1 MSASLKSNA
10 ANSDLAPPTEPPQPQ
25 SEGELLKLREANAKA
40 ALQSTAKDVA
50 QNLLNLIDLRP
61 LVREHPWKSSGIAA
75 LAGFFV
81 GLKIIPSPGPG
92 DSAAESGAKEPAGP
106 SPWATLT
113 STLVETGGGAIKAA
127 LLPWLAQKIQD
138 WMPKAEKQADASE
151 GAKQEEAPFS
161 P

>member
-1 MSASLKSNA
+1 LKSNA
-10 ANSDLAPPTEPPQPQ
+10 ENSASAPPTEPPPR
-25 SEGELLKLREANAKA
+25 SEEELLKLREANAKA

-61 LVREHPWKSSGIAA
+61 MVREHPWKSSGIAA

-81 GLKIIPSPGPG
+81 GLKIVPSPEAEES
-92 DSAAESGAKEPAGP
+92 SATTGSKEPAGP
-106 SPWATLT
+106 SPWTTLT
-113 STLVETGGGAIKAA
+113 STLVETGSGAVKAA

-138 WMPKAEKQADASE
+138 WMPQGEKKAEPE
-151 GAKQEEAPFS
+151 AKPEEVPFS

>member
-1 MSASLKSNA
+1 MKSNA
-10 ANSDLAPPTEPPQPQ
+10 ENSDLAPPTELPPRT
-25 SEGELLKLREANAKA
+25 EAELLKLRETNAKA

-50 QNLLNLIDLRP
+50 RNLRNLVDLRP
-61 LVREHPWKSSGIAA
+61 AVREHPWKSSGIAA

-81 GLKIIPSPGPG
+81 GLKIVPSS
-92 DSAAESGAKEPAGP
+92 DSGESSAEAAPRSKAPAGP

-127 LLPWLAQKIQD
+127 LLPWLAQRIQD
-138 WMPKAEKQADASE
+138 WMPKADKPAAAPEAGPKP
-151 GAKQEEAPFS
+151 EEAPPS